1 MPIKA
6 WKCLFLLEKISEHFS
21 FCSHVNG
28 DFLLVTYHVSGH
40 NRPMYIETVPNRHS
54 RPTILL
60 REAWREGPH
69 VRKRTLANLTHWPAA
84 KIDALR
90 LLLQDVPLVPLH
102 SLFVVE
108 HSLPHGAVEAIVGT
122 MRQLGLDGLLASKPC
137 REQQLVLAMIAE
149 RLLHPS
155 SKLGTTR
162 LWHTTTLAEELGGA
176 TANEDDLYAAMDWL
190 LARQAR
196 IEQKLAKRHL
206 STGSHVLY
214 DVTSSY

>member
-1 MPIKA
+1 
-6 WKCLFLLEKISEHFS
+6 
-21 FCSHVNG
+21 
-28 DFLLVTYHVSGH
+28 
-40 NRPMYIETVPNRHS
+40 MYIETVPNRHS

-69 VRKRTLANLTHWPAA
+69 VRKRTLANLTHWPAP

-108 HSLPHGAVEAIVGT
+108 HSLPHGTVEAIVGT
-122 MRQLGLDGLLASKPC
+122 MRQLCLANLLASKPC
-137 REQQLVLAMIAE
+137 RERQLVLAMLAE

-162 LWHTTTLAEELGGA
+162 LWHTTTLAEELGVA
-176 TANEDDLYAAMDWL
+176 TANEDDLYAAMD
-190 LARQAR
+190 
-196 IEQKLAKRHL
+196 
-206 STGSHVLY
+206 
-214 DVTSSY
+214 